1 MLQIWLVHI
10 FECKIDTCKTV
21 LLKFDMYCRSADP
34 LVNVKLTDQGSRA
47 ATPYA
52 PGEREDSSPAESID
66 SEGLEYIRTCGTTE

>member
-1 MLQIWLVHI
+1 
-10 FECKIDTCKTV
+10 
-21 LLKFDMYCRSADP
+21 MYCRSADP